1 MRTRSNFFLPKRLR
15 RDYFVLMHPLLTFD
29 QAVPLQQLSEDV
41 SARARKRY
49 PMFKPNNGKSTCL
62 HFPFRI
68 RQRMFKPTNESEN
81 RPKRSARLAGG
92 NRTAFR
98 TRPSC
103 VQIIARSRV
112 SGAPVRRLPDERPFC
127 FVASISFSTG
137 TLLWVY

>member
-1 MRTRSNFFLPKRLR
+1 
-15 RDYFVLMHPLLTFD
+15 MHPLLTFD
-29 QAVPLQQLSEDV
+29 QAVPLQLLSEDV

-81 RPKRSARLAGG
+81 RPKRLARLAGG

-103 VQIIARSRV
+103 CVQIIARSRV
-112 SGAPVRRLPDERPFC
+112 SGAPVRRHPDGRPFC
-127 FVASISFSTG
+127 FVNSISFSTG